1 MVLKEKSVL
10 KGRGINTKGVIL
22 SPTKSFSIFFLYK
35 NISFGL
41 KRFKQFTFSFFRMIY
56 SLPLTALRSSNT
68 SKIFLH
74 QVAYKV
80 SLQGDIQFIACF
92 TS

>member
-22 SPTKSFSIFFLYK
+22 SPTKTFFIFFLYK

-56 SLPLTALRSSNT
+56 SLPFLPLTALRSSNT
-68 SKIFLH
+68 SNIFLH
-74 QVAYKV
+74 LVAYKV
-80 SLQGDIQFIACF
+80 
-92 TS
+92 